1 MNPYYPHLFTPL
13 RVKKTT
19 FRNRIFA
26 APDSMKTLTDRDYLN
41 NRTIDE
47 LRWRA
52 DGGAAVV
59 TYGDGIVHP
68 TGSVDWNPKIR
79 LYEPR
84 CERGLFDFANSIR
97 DGHAISSI
105 ELNHGGMHLHD
116 DNRVN
121 YGPSDMLDTQNQGD
135 GAGVRVHRIHAMP
148 REMIEEVVDAYGK
161 AALRAKCCGIEMV
174 LVHAGHGWLPS
185 QFFSPVLN
193 QRQDEF
199 GGSLENRARFNLRQ

>member
-13 RVKKTT
+13 RVKKAT

-26 APDSMKTLTDRDYLN
+26 APDSMKTLTDHDYLN

-97 DGHAISSI
+97 DGLAISSI

-121 YGPSDMLDTQNQGD
+121 YSPSDMLDTQNQGD